1 MGDGG
6 GDRAPA
12 GDRRWPTSSGRCGPR
27 RPGRWRSALLVALV
41 RPVGPAGG
49 AAGAAGLVR
58 RAGGRL
64 LGQPAEAGRRV
75 APDRRRAGRAAADRP
90 QDLALL
96 RDLRRRGGPLAP
108 ARQLPGRL
116 DRLRRP
122 GRAPDLADQQGDA
135 PALDPR
141 GARLRLSRPEDAA
154 RPAGEDLRHL
164 RPDGEARRA
173 LLQLVQHPDPP
184 DPPAALRLDGRQRQP
199 AGLPGDAQAGD
210 AREGPRAD
218 PRPAARSTAWP
229 TP

>member
-1 MGDGG
+1 MGDRR

-12 GDRRWPTSSGRCGPR
+12 RDRRWPTSSGRCGPR
-27 RPGRWRSALLVALV
+27 RPGRSGSASWSALV

-49 AAGAAGLVR
+49 AAGPAGLVR

-64 LGQPAEAGRRV
+64 LDQPAEAGRRV
-75 APDRRRAGRAAADRP
+75 AADRRGAGRAPADRP

-141 GARLRLSRPEDAA
+141 GARLRLSRPR
-154 RPAGEDLRHL
+154 RPC
-164 RPDGEARRA
+164 
-173 LLQLVQHPDPP
+173 
-184 DPPAALRLDGRQRQP
+184 
-199 AGLPGDAQAGD
+199 
-210 AREGPRAD
+210 
-218 PRPAARSTAWP
+218 STAWRRP
-229 TP
+229 STPSTGWRSTRGTSTTGTTPRPSGPCRRLTSRPSTAATCSAAW